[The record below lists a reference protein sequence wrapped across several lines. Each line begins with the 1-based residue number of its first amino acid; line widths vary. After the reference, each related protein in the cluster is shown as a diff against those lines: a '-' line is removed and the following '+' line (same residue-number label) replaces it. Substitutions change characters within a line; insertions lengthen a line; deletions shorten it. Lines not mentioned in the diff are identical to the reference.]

1 MNGMLLYHGN
11 NMETVKKI
19 KIPEGIS
26 SVIAIITPG
35 ILRLLMENRKLDL
48 REAAELLYNS
58 QLYKDLEN
66 ESLKI
71 WRLSYFLLYDLLE
84 EELATG
90 RITYPE
96 EQI

>member
-1 MNGMLLYHGN
+1 
-11 NMETVKKI
+11 MEKN
-19 KIPEGIS
+19 IS
-26 SVIAIITPG
+26 SVIAMITPG

-48 REAAELLYNS
+48 RAAAELLYNS

-71 WRLSYFLLYDLLE
+71 WRLSYFLLYNLLE

-96 EQI
+96 EQM